1 MAVQR
6 VASEARH
13 RFAKTNSK
21 RIAFYANRLFTPV
34 TIFHGAGIDSLSM
47 VGGGPKK
54 TLVLH
59 CRLE

>member
-34 TIFHGAGIDSLSM
+34 TIFLG
-47 VGGGPKK
+47 
-54 TLVLH
+54 LVSILFLWWAEDL
-59 CRLE
+59 RRR